1 MTIHNANL
9 IGARQSIAAF
19 GGDLARSFLFSVN
32 IPAIFGNNASST
44 VMTVFCAS
52 TSVPSFVLKSK
63 VIPGQPQTINV
74 VDGCKFD
81 NWNVDF
87 LSDDRH
93 IIRSNLL
100 TWAGIAWD
108 YNRKGA
114 SSPNTYKR
122 ILTVSQLNLSGQIIA
137 DYTLVGAYPETVG
150 DYKVLNGGHEFSK
163 FQASFKIDYF
173 TLNKIKL

>member
-9 IGARQSIAAF
+9 LGARESIAAF
-19 GGDLARSFLFSVN
+19 GGDLSRSFLFSVD
-32 IPAIFGNNASST
+32 IPAIFGNNATSA

-52 TSVPSFVLKSK
+52 TSVPSYSLKSK
-63 VIPGQPQTINV
+63 VIPGQLQTINV
-74 VDGCKFD
+74 VEGCKFD

-100 TWAGIAWD
+100 TWAGVAWD

-114 SSPNTYKR
+114 ASPNSYKR
-122 ILTVSQLNLSGQIIA
+122 TLTVSQLDLKGKKIA
-137 DYTLVGAYPETVG
+137 VYTLVGSYPETVG
-150 DYKVLNGGHEFSK
+150 DYKVLNGGHEFVK

-173 TLNKIKL
+173 TLNKIK